1 VARFLVLD
9 NDRSMRGLLALA
21 LERGGHEV
29 VQAGSVDEADAALAE
44 APQVDGMLLDLH
56 LGGGHSGVSVVA
68 RWSESKQLAPF
79 LVVTGTPDDASL
91 ANLDGEPL
99 FQGVLGKPFMIDEL
113 LSRVAELPCARVAS
127 EAEVE
132 VVVEPGPAPT
142 PSAERIPPA
151 FDLES

>member
-1 VARFLVLD
+1 MLD

-29 VQAGSVDEADAALAE
+29 VQAGTADEADAALAE
-44 APQVDGMLLDLH
+44 GEKVDGMLLDLH

-79 LVVTGTPDDASL
+79 LVVTGTPEDPSL
-91 ANLDGEPL
+91 ASLDGEEL

-113 LSRVAELPCARVAS
+113 LRRVDELPRS
-127 EAEVE
+127 EAPSE
-132 VVVEPGPAPT
+132 PT